1 MKNKIQRIC
10 ITGAALAFSLSACSY
25 QTADIGSTEQAIPA
39 MQRQEEST
47 EAAER
52 QATGKEELQAAESE
66 RNVLDNPTV
75 PEPAQTVPESTP
87 EPAIDSIQTSDS
99 SPTVVST
106 TASDDEV
113 PFYLSRET
121 GFW

>member
-25 QTADIGSTEQAIPA
+25 QTADIGFTEQAIPA

-52 QATGKEELQAAESE
+52 QATGKEELQAGSESQAAESE
-66 RNVLDNPTV
+66 RKVLNNPTV
-75 PEPAQTVPESTP
+75 PSART
-87 EPAIDSIQTSDS
+87 ISDCVGAN
-99 SPTVVST
+99 PK
-106 TASDDEV
+106 AS
-113 PFYLSRET
+113 
-121 GFW
+121 G